1 MKSNIGKQCLKM
13 LIDIY
18 FLLIFLLQNHK
29 IYVCLLLKSVILMKQ
44 FQYMK
49 TRKITLQ
56 NILPYLSNYPWMPGE
71 IGEKSLIARFLWWPN
86 AVMMSTLSTI
96 GWEASVLFFTANKLR
111 WTYRLC
117 GYQGGRGYLA
127 VYYTNPQCFM
137 ITFSYSLT

>member
-1 MKSNIGKQCLKM
+1 MGEYLFLVHCLIKGVFLGKDLLIWLPNVFKIQMKTNIGKRCLKV

-18 FLLIFLLQNHK
+18 FLLIFLLQIHK
-29 IYVCLLLKSVILMKQ
+29 TYVCLLLKSVILMKQ

-86 AVMMSTLSTI
+86 VVMMSTLSSI
-96 GWEASVLFFTANKLR
+96 GWEASVLFFTANDL
-111 WTYRLC
+111 
-117 GYQGGRGYLA
+117 
-127 VYYTNPQCFM
+127 V
-137 ITFSYSLT
+137 